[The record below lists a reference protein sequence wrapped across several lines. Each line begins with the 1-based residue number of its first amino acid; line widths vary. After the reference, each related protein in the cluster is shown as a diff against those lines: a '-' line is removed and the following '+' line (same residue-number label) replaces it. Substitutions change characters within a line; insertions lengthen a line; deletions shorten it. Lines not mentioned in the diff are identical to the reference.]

1 MSKINELGGYL
12 IINLLILLKKY
23 IIHRNKE
30 MAFYF
35 IKAENST
42 QAIKTLTP
50 IQTELKEVVI
60 GAQTWIL
67 YSTFIHKYVQKLSQK
82 FHFKIKCHS
91 MPSTLLFH
99 SVSPTFLD
107 GKGFE
112 KDHLKKVWNNAVSYR
127 KSGAGSH

>member
-23 IIHRNKE
+23 IIHRNKD

-50 IQTELKEVVI
+50 IQTELKEVGI
-60 GAQTWIL
+60 GARKLEFYIRPL
-67 YSTFIHKYVQKLSQK
+67 YTSRYKNCHKNPFRNKMPFNAEYITFSQRFPNFFGWK
-82 FHFKIKCHS
+82 R
-91 MPSTLLFH
+91 L
-99 SVSPTFLD
+99 
-107 GKGFE
+107 
-112 KDHLKKVWNNAVSYR
+112 
-127 KSGAGSH
+127 